1 MVRWIGAALVVGLLV
16 LAFVAWKR
24 SIAPAQS
31 AAAGEPPAAG
41 ASPPPSGM
49 PDAGTSSP
57 GAEITPEAAL
67 AASGLRWK
75 TPAGWREG
83 GPRAMR
89 LTTYFVGGPDPETTG
104 ECAVFHF
111 GPGMGGGVD
120 DNLERLVGQFDGSP
134 NYVRRV
140 ITVHGLKVTRVEIA
154 GTFLAPDSEMQ
165 SQGKRPGWKLL
176 GAIVEGPQG
185 AVFFKFTGP
194 GAVIEGATKDFDA
207 LLASLQKR

>member
-1 MVRWIGAALVVGLLV
+1 MIRWIGGALVVGLLV
-16 LAFVAWKR
+16 LGFVAWRR
-24 SIAPAQS
+24 SMEPAPGS
-31 AAAGEPPAAG
+31 GAAGEPPAA
-41 ASPPPSGM
+41 ASPMPPSGT
-49 PDAGTSSP
+49 PDVGGSP
-57 GAEITPEAAL
+57 GADGSSEATL

-75 TPAGWREG
+75 TPASWREG

-89 LTTYFVGGPDPETTG
+89 IATYFVGGPDPETTG

-120 DNLERLVGQFDGSP
+120 DNIERWVGQFDGSP

-140 ITVHGLKVTRVEIA
+140 LTVHGLKVTRVEIA

-165 SQGKRPGWKLL
+165 SQGKRPAWKLL

-194 GAVIEGATKDFDA
+194 AAVIDGAAKGFDTM
-207 LLASLQKR
+207 LASLEKR